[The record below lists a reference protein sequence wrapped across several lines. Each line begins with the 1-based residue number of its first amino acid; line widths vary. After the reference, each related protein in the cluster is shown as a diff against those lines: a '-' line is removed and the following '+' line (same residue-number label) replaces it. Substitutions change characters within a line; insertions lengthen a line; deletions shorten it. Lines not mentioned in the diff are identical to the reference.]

1 MFCEE
6 MQIHSSSAPSNLK
19 ETTPKEN
26 DQSFDSHSSRLSKKK
41 KSLKLWPLAVLVFY
55 NVSGGP
61 FGIEPTIRAA
71 GNFYAILGFVAFPLV
86 WAIPEALVTA
96 ELGSA
101 FLDASA
107 GVAWVEEA
115 FGPRMGGLCGYL
127 GWISG
132 ATDNAIYPV
141 RLNAIFSIITLR
153 SLLSNIAPR
162 HYFWSTLQA
171 LQDGTKMNFE
181 ASIDLYLL
189 RQ

>member
-6 MQIHSSSAPSNLK
+6 MQIQSSSVPSNLK
-19 ETTPKEN
+19 ETTSKED

-141 RLNAIFSIITLR
+141 RLNALFGIRYHTS
-153 SLLSNIAPR
+153 
-162 HYFWSTLQA
+162 
-171 LQDGTKMNFE
+171 
-181 ASIDLYLL
+181 
-189 RQ
+189 